1 MGCTCLQ
8 VQHVAPS
15 AYCLAWVH
23 LTSTAATSDGGVF
36 LRRVDLPSR
45 AAHRKGGVPS
55 FLGDLAFTAAPRDD
69 GALLIWD
76 GLACK
81 CSTSQGRRVACL
93 GCLGLLR
100 LRLVIAACCDH
111 VAVRSI
117 LDLLHSSKQN
127 NYLSPHEAQVV
138 LGRLTWVL
146 SSSCASSGRAAT
158 LPLVDRAKKRDSL
171 DMPARNQ
178 LPGTGLWIF
187 RWNSSSG
194 SLRSCPL

>member
-76 GLACK
+76 ALACK
-81 CSTSQGRRVACL
+81 CSTLQGRRVACL

-127 NYLSPHEAQVV
+127 NLPVAPRGTSGLGQIDLGSLFLLCVV
-138 LGRLTWVL
+138 GARRYP
-146 SSSCASSGRAAT
+146 SSG
-158 LPLVDRAKKRDSL
+158 
-171 DMPARNQ
+171 
-178 LPGTGLWIF
+178 
-187 RWNSSSG
+187 G
-194 SLRSCPL
+194 SR